1 MEQKNRAHIGRLFLV
16 QMMNYDTL
24 ETIVLKMW
32 QNVLVKELVRMEL
45 VLLLIRLLEPLVLQL
60 ETVMLVSIVIKD
72 IESVPYSKK

>member
-1 MEQKNRAHIGRLFLV
+1 
-16 QMMNYDTL
+16 
-24 ETIVLKMW
+24 
-32 QNVLVKELVRMEL
+32 MEL